1 MRGLK
6 LIERFKSTQVHAL
19 NQPDTTVVNSTGS
32 SSPACKLS
40 NHRVKFIG
48 SKLKSNKVCS
58 VSASKTLFP
67 FGLPRTDLLE
77 PPIEPHFQP
86 IQLVETLAALY
97 RRFETCSE
105 SEKSLICVEKYS
117 ILSSLGDPK
126 FLRRCLRAARQHAFD
141 VHSKVVLS
149 AWLRYER
156 REDELDGVSPMDC
169 SRFILECPM
178 AALVS
183 GYDPNSIY
191 DHCKCYQECTKF
203 TDAQISKRNKCLT
216 LEEDSDISFFVGNEE
231 INCVRFKIAAL
242 SSPFKTMLYGSFM
255 ESKSYKI
262 DFSQNCISVEGMKA
276 VELYSRTRRVDLF
289 SPEIVLELLSFANRF
304 CCEEMKTSCDIHL
317 ASFVSCIEDALV
329 LIEYGLEERA
339 NFLVASCLHVLL
351 RELPSSLYNPKVMK
365 IFCSFEARERLES
378 AGHASFFLYYFLS
391 QVTMEENLVSNA
403 TVMLLERLR
412 ECATEKWQKA
422 LALHQLGCVLLER
435 KEYRNAQCCFEAATE
450 AGHVYSLAGMARS
463 RYKQG
468 QQFPAYKLMSSL
480 ISQYKAVGWMY
491 QERSLYNVGKDK
503 IADLNTA
510 TELDPA
516 LPFPYKYRAVSKAE
530 EKQTRAAISEID
542 RIIGFKL
549 APDCLELRAW
559 FFIAI
564 EDYGS
569 ALRDIRAL
577 LTLEPNYRMFNEQV
591 SGDNLI
597 ELLSHKHKVQQGSQA
612 DCWMQLYERW
622 SSVDDIGSLAVIH
635 QMLVNDPGK
644 SVLRFRQSLL
654 LLRLNC
660 QKAAMRCLRLAR
672 NLSSSEHEKLIYEG
686 WILCDT
692 GHREEALARAEKS
705 ILIQRSFE
713 AFFLKAYTLADSS
726 MDPKSYSYVIQ
737 LLEEALRCPSDGL
750 RKGQALNNL
759 GSIYVDC
766 GKLDQ
771 AANCYLNALEIKH
784 TRAHQGLARV
794 YFLRN
799 QQKSA
804 YDEMSKLIEKAHNS
818 TSSYEKRSEY
828 CDREMAKNDLN
839 MATELDPLR
848 TYPYKY
854 RAALL
859 MDDQKE
865 TEAVEELSK
874 AIAFKPDLQMLHLR
888 AAFYESRGDLN
899 SALCDCEA
907 ALCLEPNHIDTLDL
921 YNRARDRA
929 IHPQEM

>member
-1 MRGLK
+1 MRSLK
-6 LIERFKSTQVHAL
+6 LKERFKSSQVHAL
-19 NQPDTTVVNSTGS
+19 NPPDSTAVNTTGS
-32 SSPACKLS
+32 SSTAIKLS

-48 SKLKSNKVCS
+48 SKLKSNKACS
-58 VSASKTLFP
+58 VSGAKTLIP
-67 FGLPRTDLLE
+67 FRLPRTDLLE
-77 PPIEPHFQP
+77 PPIETHLKP
-86 IQLVETLAALY
+86 IQLVETLADLF
-97 RRFETCSE
+97 RRFETCLE
-105 SEKSLICVEKYS
+105 SEKSLICIEQYS

-126 FLRRCLRAARQHAFD
+126 LLRRCLCAARQHASD

-156 REDELDGVSPMDC
+156 REDELDGVSPIDC
-169 SRFILECPM
+169 SRFNLECPK
-178 AALVS
+178 ATLVY

-191 DHCKCYQECTKF
+191 DHCKCCHECTKSN
-203 TDAQISKRNKCLT
+203 DSQISEVNNFLT
-216 LEEDSDISFFVGNEE
+216 LEEDGDISFCVGNEE
-231 INCVRFKIAAL
+231 INCIRFKIAAL

-262 DFSQNCISVEGMKA
+262 DFSQNGISVEGMRA
-276 VELYSRTRRVDLF
+276 VDLYSRTRRADLF
-289 SPEIVLELLSFANRF
+289 SPKVVLELLSFANRF
-304 CCEEMKTSCDIHL
+304 FCEEMKSACDIHL
-317 ASFVSCIEDALV
+317 ASLVSCIEDALV

-339 NFLVASCLHVLL
+339 NFLVASCLQVLL

-365 IFCSFEARERLES
+365 IFCSFEARVRLAS

-391 QVTMEENLVSNA
+391 QVAMEENMVSNV
-403 TVMLLERLR
+403 TMMLLERLR
-412 ECATEKWQKA
+412 ESATGKWQKA

-435 KEYRNAQCCFEAATE
+435 QEYRSAQCCFEAATE
-450 AGHVYSLAGMARS
+450 AGHVYSLAGTARS

-468 QQFPAYKLMSSL
+468 QRYSAYKLMSSL
-480 ISQYKAVGWMY
+480 ISEYKAVGWMY
-491 QERSLYNVGKDK
+491 QERALYNFGMDK
-503 IADLNTA
+503 ISDLNTA
-510 TELDPA
+510 TELDPT

-559 FFIAI
+559 FFMAI

-577 LTLEPNYRMFNEQV
+577 LTLEPNYRMFDEQV
-591 SGDNLI
+591 SGDTLI
-597 ELLSHKHKVQQGSQA
+597 ELLNHKVQQGSQA
-612 DCWMQLYERW
+612 DCWMQLYDRW
-622 SSVDDIGSLAVIH
+622 SCVDDIGSLAVIH
-635 QMLVNDPGK
+635 QMLAKDPGK
-644 SVLRFRQSLL
+644 SLLRFRQSLL

-672 NLSSSEHEKLIYEG
+672 NLSSSEHEKLVYEG
-686 WILCDT
+686 WLLYDT

-726 MDPKSYSYVIQ
+726 LGAEPSSYVIQ

-759 GSIYVDC
+759 GAIYADF

-771 AANCYLNALEIKH
+771 AANCYTNALEIKH
-784 TRAHQGLARV
+784 TRAHQGLARI

-799 QQKSA
+799 QRKAA
-804 YDEMSKLIEKAHNS
+804 YDEMSKLIEKAHNNAS
-818 TSSYEKRSEY
+818 AYEKRSEY
-828 CDREMAKNDLN
+828 CDREMANNDLN
-839 MATELDPLR
+839 MATKLDPLR
-848 TYPYKY
+848 TYPYRY
-854 RAALL
+854 RAAVL

-888 AAFYESRGDLN
+888 AAFYESMGDLN
-899 SALCDCEA
+899 SALSDCEA
-907 ALCLEPNHIDTLDL
+907 ALRLEPNHIGTLDL
-921 YNRARDRA
+921 YNRARGRA
-929 IHPQEM
+929 NHRQEM